1 MATAPRLG
9 YIGVML
15 TRFIAN
21 QLGDPRGPFG
31 RLVMSRLLNRGN
43 DELISATL
51 TALELEPGD
60 RYLDVGFGGGVSF
73 EKAARVVTGKMLG
86 VDPSQDM
93 VDSPSPALAAL
104 IRAGRLQLQL
114 GDVAAIP
121 VPEGSVDKLLTTNTV
136 YFWPNLDAGLRGCLE
151 PLAPGGRLAIG
162 LTQRKK
168 MQQFAFTE
176 HGFTKYEAGELVAP
190 LQAAGFERVQVHR
203 LYSRV
208 TEGDAVV
215 TALKPG

>member
-1 MATAPRLG
+1 
-9 YIGVML
+9 ML
-15 TRFIAN
+15 TRFIAK
-21 QLGDPRGPFG
+21 QLGDPSGPFG

-93 VDSPSPALAAL
+93 VDSPSTALTAL
-104 IRAGRLQLQL
+104 IHAGRLELKL

-121 VPEGSVDKLLTTNTV
+121 VARGSIDKLLTTNTV
-136 YFWPNLDAGLRGCLE
+136 YFWPDLDAGLRGSLE

-168 MQQFAFTE
+168 MKQFAFTE
-176 HGFTKYEAGELVAP
+176 HGFTKYEASELVAP
-190 LQAAGFERVQVHR
+190 LEAAGFERIHVHR

-215 TALKPG
+215 TAHKPL